1 MKEMETPTSQT
12 ELGHQIVD
20 LQNKIERLKASLE
33 DTSETTEIELLEKEI
48 QRREETLNNLQG
60 ELKEGLRRSTRT
72 KIPTPKALEMQQ
84 EEAKKK
90 GKESSSQRTKDGRF
104 EPESQESS
112 SSQTLVKASWHL

>member
-90 GKESSSQRTKDGRF
+90 GKKVHLNVRKMEDSSPR
-104 EPESQESS
+104 
-112 SSQTLVKASWHL
+112 VKRAAQVRH